1 MISLVLHL
9 LGVWRWVKSGLSW
22 LLSAAKEH
30 PWQVALVLSFCLS
43 AWLNYGKGKALA
55 ERDQARAQIV
65 ALVKA
70 SDDNRKA
77 AEEQVRQQQAAFD
90 RAAKESQNE
99 YETQLAAARG
109 RAGSYAASHR
119 LRAGQAYQC
128 APATSSQGQNPGVPD
143 SGPAPG
149 DYIAVR
155 QDDYDALIENT
166 ARLQAAHDWAKALI
180 VSGVA
185 EPSTAMPVPD
195 MSETSGKSSE

>member
-1 MISLVLHL
+1 MIWLQL
-9 LGVWRWVKSGLSW
+9 LGVWGW
-22 LLSAAKEH
+22 LKKAAYALLCAIMRH
-30 PWQVALVLSFCLS
+30 PWQAACIVAVVASC
-43 AWLNYGKGKALA
+43 WLWRGKQHAIA

-90 RAAKESQNE
+90 RAAKEAQNE
-99 YETQLAAARG
+99 YETQLATYRG
-109 RAGSYAASHR
+109 RAVYYAASHR
-119 LRAGQAYQC
+119 VPRLQADC
-128 APATSSQGQNPGVPD
+128 STATASSQGEDSPIPD